1 MLRSLH
7 PAVFNFFHHNF
18 CHKNVIVFF
27 LHYFSLEASA
37 TQKVEEIS
45 MASRAGIE
53 HAINT
58 DKVSF
63 SNFIESTVILMVNG
77 FVMVI
82 ILFFSENNSKY
93 YKEALE

>member
-27 LHYFSLEASA
+27 LHYFRLEASA

-63 SNFIESTVILMVNG
+63 SNFIESTVILMVNDFVILMVNG
-77 FVMVI
+77 FVMLDGHYI
-82 ILFFSENNSKY
+82 IFL
-93 YKEALE
+93 